1 MNDVIVY
8 MEGTEK
14 SFPGVHDLGNCRFEL
29 LPGEVHA
36 PVRRLPRFVGTG
48 FHWYD
53 KTNID
58 DSTIKSLLY
67 N

>member
-1 MNDVIVY
+1 MNDAIVY

-14 SFPGVHDLGNCRFEL
+14 SFPGVHDLDNCRFEL
-29 LPGEVHA
+29 LPGAGHA
-36 PVRRLPRFVGTG
+36 PVRRFVDTG
-48 FHWYD
+48 FHWYG

-58 DSTIKSLLY
+58 DSPIKSLLY